1 MRRSRRLEPAADEEN
16 CKYKKLPPVIGV
28 IGGVFDRMRGERQGL
43 SGGGRPAGRP
53 GFVGAGAASGRPYGH
68 AEHGRPCGPNL
79 RLLQAGYPADLA
91 KRACQ
96 SRDSMLYFQKMPIP
110 KKGAAEMMKLRNDHN
125 RIPVQQL
132 SL

>member
-1 MRRSRRLEPAADEEN
+1 MSR
-16 CKYKKLPPVIGV
+16 PPVRKTENVKTAPVTGV
-28 IGGVFDRMRGERQGL
+28 IGGVFGRMRGEKAGAFRLGTAPPTAMR
-43 SGGGRPAGRP
+43 SMAGPAGRILA
-53 GFVGAGAASGRPYGH
+53 F
-68 AEHGRPCGPNL
+68 C
-79 RLLQAGYPADLA
+79 RLGNPADPA

-96 SRDSMLYFQKMPIP
+96 SRDSMLYFRKMPIP

>member
-1 MRRSRRLEPAADEEN
+1 MSRPPVRKTEN
-16 CKYKKLPPVIGV
+16 VKTAPVIGV
-28 IGGVFDRMRGERQGL
+28 IGGVFGRLQGKGRGFPVEAAPTAMRSMAG
-43 SGGGRPAGRP
+43 PAGRILAFCRP
-53 GFVGAGAASGRPYGH
+53 G
-68 AEHGRPCGPNL
+68 N
-79 RLLQAGYPADLA
+79 PADPA

-110 KKGAAEMMKLRNDHN
+110 MKGAAEMMKLRNDHN

>member
-1 MRRSRRLEPAADEEN
+1 MSRPPVRKTEN
-16 CKYKKLPPVIGV
+16 VKTAPVIGV
-28 IGGVFDRMRGERQGL
+28 IGGVFGRMRGEEK
-43 SGGGRPAGRP
+43 SGAFRW
-53 GFVGAGAASGRPYGH
+53 GAASGRPYGH
-68 AEHGRPCGPNL
+68 AGRILAFCRPGN
-79 RLLQAGYPADLA
+79 PADPA

-96 SRDSMLYFQKMPIP
+96 SRDSMLYFRKMPIP